1 MMSRSH
7 CFRNRSLSK
16 DGSTLRISVSTS
28 DISVLENNPPGK
40 TAQWGGA
47 TATSTRKW
55 GHTSGYRAE
64 GGTVTLGTTPALKL
78 NPGFIPPKDRPPTH
92 HPDNDPCKAL
102 ERALEGAAVP
112 AAGADPGA
120 LGGALGCPCTY
131 EVGDAVGDGAGGSDE
146 GVVTL
151 VVLHLHLKEPWN
163 GSRESSEPSQLIP
176 SQGIT
181 CRTQPLLN
189 PFVQH
194 QAPAA
199 SCFSP
204 RFSPHFIPHFSP
216 SFPATF

>member
-47 TATSTRKW
+47 TATSTRKR

-163 GSRESSEPSQLIP
+163 GSRESSEPGNNLQDPTSPQSLCSAP
-176 SQGIT
+176 GTS
-181 CRTQPLLN
+181 CELL
-189 PFVQH
+189 
-194 QAPAA
+194 
-199 SCFSP
+199 FSP
-204 RFSPHFIPHFSP
+204 FFSPFYSPFFSQF
-216 SFPATF
+216 SCNVLISQ